1 VSRSCVLVRLSKI
14 EDYLVDNLCV
24 SILSWWNGCGQDE
37 TRAGWGPVPNGNFGG
52 QSVVVSGLACI
63 RRLPSRCRLM
73 LRHLA
78 QNAEGAGHPR
88 FVRSESMGEPPTLAE
103 TRKGGPARKLR
114 PFLSACCRVLEKCLT
129 RADTVREAM
138 FQAWSAGAQL

>member
-1 VSRSCVLVRLSKI
+1 MYPAVAVAMSA
-14 EDYLVDNLCV
+14 N
-24 SILSWWNGCGQDE
+24 
-37 TRAGWGPVPNGNFGG
+37 AP
-52 QSVVVSGLACI
+52 
-63 RRLPSRCRLM
+63 PSRTER
-73 LRHLA
+73 
-78 QNAEGAGHPR
+78 EGAGHPR